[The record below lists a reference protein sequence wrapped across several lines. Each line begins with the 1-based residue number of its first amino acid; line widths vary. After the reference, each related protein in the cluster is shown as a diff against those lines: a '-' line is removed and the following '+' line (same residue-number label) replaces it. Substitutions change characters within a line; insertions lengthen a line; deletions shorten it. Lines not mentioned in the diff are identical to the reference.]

1 MLRLLPISMTTD
13 IRTSPNRAGN
23 PTPCNRP
30 IPQPQNRTRP
40 RSSSSLISINCQ
52 KDWEWRTI
60 TIIASSIPTKQ
71 RPTPLKIP
79 TSEYAACATIQSSM
93 AKTTTAKRVTILIF
107 STAREA
113 EGTRGLQRQDQRVRL
128 KIIGGFGLIWWL
140 EPSNRTQFLS
150 PKRVHHRNFRNNQE
164 LSRWKEARAN

>member
-113 EGTRGLQRQDQRVRL
+113 ERTRGLQRQDQRVRL